1 MGSKADDTSVCDTYS
16 KVWGLE
22 NLWLGSNGVI
32 PTGTASNVTLTS
44 VALAIRSAR
53 RILGLP
59 DLSHAS

>member
-1 MGSKADDTSVCDTYS
+1 MGSKDDDTSVCDTYS
-16 KVWGLE
+16 KVWGLK

-59 DLSHAS
+59 ELSHA